1 MNIGDQQKLLAEEA
15 KRRRAAALEDY
26 ERRQAQRASMPF
38 VDYPS
43 TAFHDTPA
51 QAADTACSVSDSSG
65 SCGGGE

>member
-1 MNIGDQQKLLAEEA
+1 MNISDQQKLLVEEA

-26 ERRQAQRASMPF
+26 ERRHSPAPTS
-38 VDYPS
+38 VDSQFAAVFSDP
-43 TAFHDTPA
+43 APA